1 MANDGADF
9 SFAME
14 LVYAP
19 VLPMVLHAAT
29 ELDLFEIIA
38 SAGAGAKLSPSQIAS
53 HLPTANPDAP
63 ATLDRLLRH
72 LAGYSVLTCSVVTL
86 EGGRVERRYGLGPV
100 CKYLVKDEDGGSL
113 SPWLKLEKG
122 IMDAWYYMKDAV
134 LEGEV
139 PFRKLYGMSV
149 FDFMANSSNNDELFK
164 PPRFNHTILIMKKVL
179 ENYNGFENQKQI
191 VDVGGSFGTVVGM
204 ITAKYPHI
212 KGINFDLPKVVEI
225 AHPLPGVKHVGG
237 NMFEWVP
244 EGDTI
249 VMKSVLH
256 DWKDHECV
264 AILKNCYKALPHD
277 GKVVILDLIVP
288 EVPDPANSV
297 AKEVYSMDI
306 MMLVYGGKERTKQ
319 DFDALAKEAGFVG
332 AKFICRAFNFWIIE
346 LNKK

>member
-1 MANDGADF
+1 MANEDENLT
-9 SFAME
+9 FAMQ
-14 LVYAP
+14 LVYAQ

-38 SAGAGAKLSPSQIAS
+38 SAGAGAKLSPSQIAT
-53 HLPTANPDAP
+53 HLPTTNPDAP

-72 LAGYSVLTCSVVTL
+72 LAGYSVLTCSVVKL
-86 EGGRVERRYGLGPV
+86 ENGRVEQRYGLGPV

-122 IMDAWYYMKDAV
+122 IMDSWYYMKDAV
-134 LEGEV
+134 LKG
-139 PFRKLYGMSV
+139 
-149 FDFMANSSNNDELFK
+149 
-164 PPRFNHTILIMKKVL
+164 RFHFASYM
-179 ENYNGFENQKQI
+179 EYQKQI
-191 VDVGGSFGTVVGM
+191 VDVGGSYGTVVGM

-244 EGDTI
+244 EGDAI

-256 DWKDHECV
+256 DWKDHECIT
-264 AILKNCYKALPHD
+264 ILKNCYKALPND
-277 GKVVILDLIVP
+277 GKVVILDMIVP
-288 EVPDPANSV
+288 EVPDPNSV

-319 DFDALAKEAGFVG
+319 DFDALAKEAGFLG
-332 AKFICRAFNFWIIE
+332 AKFICPAFNFWVIE
-346 LNKK
+346 LNKN